1 MGKKLSYWEKAS
13 RESAKRSQR
22 AAGKARMA
30 SQKRETSR
38 RNEAERVKRANAA
51 ASRRS
56 AEKRERE
63 SKKLAEQKVGKN
75 NGENFLNLME
85 GLANYV
91 KILNKFG
98 YKLPN
103 GKSFEFSGSISK
115 LKYPGD
121 FSSKD
126 SMPEIELSDFNPNKA
141 IRKLTTNKNMTYD
154 VFKSK
159 YGTFFGNLFGSTKK
173 LYGPFV
179 LDNESK
185 FNSLKEKE
193 DKRKED
199 FKIALNNYLE
209 YLKKH
214 NKSIKEKEIKDNKNR
229 VENFDK
235 LVESVDNYNKVRTSL
250 VKKINK
256 AFDSIKEPDFESLF
270 SINLPIKFELLDSF
284 AKQLKSKVP
293 NLSSD
298 FYKSP
303 NTHFKYGINTAGKE
317 LELFLS
323 YEEDFFPL
331 PSNQQ
336 VNIISSGSS
345 VVQLSKTNKT
355 NIEKNIVPNI
365 CLLYAQYAYSTIG
378 SLDKFNMYIGKNT
391 HDKVTGAKIVDWSFN
406 LSFNKSDFQKL
417 NFKNI
422 IPFETL
428 KLFANSSQNIPD
440 NVKWFGSRKSSNKFS
455 KEIDS
460 LEKLFDKTLI
470 EIDDLKND
478 KFKYP
483 EKTEL
488 NKLKSTANKIA
499 GVMIKSSVSKKKKNP
514 IKKLTTEQQILKKY
528 GIN

>member
-13 RESAKRSQR
+13 RESAKRNQR
-22 AAGKARMA
+22 AAGKSRMA

-38 RNEAERVKRANAA
+38 KNEAERVAKANAA
-51 ASRRS
+51 ARRRS
-56 AEKRERE
+56 TEKRERE
-63 SKKLAEQKVGKN
+63 NNKLAEQKAGKN
-75 NGENFLNLME
+75 NGENFLNLTD
-85 GLANYV
+85 GLANYI

-103 GKSFEFSGSISK
+103 GKSFEFSGGISK

-121 FSSKD
+121 FSSNGIM
-126 SMPEIELSDFNPNKA
+126 SEIELSVFNPNKA
-141 IRKLTTNKNMTYD
+141 LKILTTNKNMTYD

-173 LYGPFV
+173 LYGPFIS
-179 LDNESK
+179 DNESK
-185 FNSLKEKE
+185 FITLKEKE

-214 NKSIKEKEIKDNKNR
+214 NKLIKEKEIKDNKDR

-235 LVESVDNYNKVRTSL
+235 LGESVDNYNKVRTSL

-256 AFDSIKEPDFESLF
+256 AFNSIKEPDFESLF
-270 SINLPIKFELLDSF
+270 AINLPFKFDLLDSF
-284 AKQLKSKVP
+284 AKQLKSNVP
-293 NLSSD
+293 NLHNN
-298 FYKSP
+298 FYESP
-303 NTHFKYGINTAGKE
+303 NKHFKYGINTAGKE

-336 VNIISSGSS
+336 INIISSGSS

-365 CLLYAQYAYSTIG
+365 CLLYAQYAYDTID
-378 SLDKFNMYIGKNT
+378 SLDKFNMYIGKDT

-406 LSFNKSDFQKL
+406 LSFNRSDFQKL

-428 KLFANSSQNIPD
+428 KLFSNSSQNFPENI
-440 NVKWFGSRKSSNKFS
+440 KWFGSRSSSNKFS

-470 EIDDLKND
+470 EMNDLKND

-488 NKLKSTANKIA
+488 NNLKSTANKIA
-499 GVMIKSSVSKKKKNP
+499 GVLIKSSVSNKKKTP
-514 IKKLTTEQQILKKY
+514 LKKLTVEQQILKKY
-528 GIN
+528 GL